1 MRSSTSRVFRFKKR
15 KRSDGLRRHS
25 ASNRSQDLIT
35 PRNPNNTNGF
45 QGAHIIGDKFW
56 TRALGWITQNL
67 GADFNQNSSLNGVLL
82 PEGNRGGA
90 VLGTAEHFG
99 NHVDAFDGLFYDQN
113 APQSNKYLNVLER
126 RLNNEL
132 LGVNDPERIARIAG
146 DSAHNSR

>member
-1 MRSSTSRVFRFKKR
+1 M
-15 KRSDGLRRHS
+15 LHS